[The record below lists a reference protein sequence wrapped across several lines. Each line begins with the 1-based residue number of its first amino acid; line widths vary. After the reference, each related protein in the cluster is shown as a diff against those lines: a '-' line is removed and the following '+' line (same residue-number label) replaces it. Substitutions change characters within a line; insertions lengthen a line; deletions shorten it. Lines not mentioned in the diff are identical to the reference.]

1 MNREKIAAEFSD
13 IYEFSDDID
22 HKFMKLSGESV
33 INFAL
38 YIAELARKEA
48 LEEAIKA
55 CFNVNAFDEDDPAD
69 ACIEAI
75 LKLKDKEPEQ

>member
-33 INFAL
+33 IDFAL
-38 YIAELARKEA
+38 YIAQLARKEA
-48 LEEAIKA
+48 LEEAAKICDYRKNNSITA
-55 CFNVNAFDEDDPAD
+55 KYLAKEIRA
-69 ACIEAI
+69 
-75 LKLKDKEPEQ
+75 LKDKEPEQ